1 MPPPLTCSLTT
12 HHPARVAVNRGWV
25 PPAWRIH
32 PALPPLHGD
41 ARKTDSLPCC
51 RGTGAAGHG
60 QDEDRERDF
69 EDQRER
75 QRRSILLSPS
85 LPVRGSRATTVKNIR
100 SPPECPVGTA
110 GLGSRYTQLSEKR
123 PGPHG
128 RRHRRPGDARRR
140 FRHDPVEEIGHP
152 ARKGREPRCFPGL
165 PAHAPPG
172 TLTPHLLI
180 KRAHRRIYA

>member
-100 SPPECPVGTA
+100 SPPGVSGWDGRARVAIHPAVREA
-110 GLGSRYTQLSEKR
+110 
-123 PGPHG
+123 PGPP
-128 RRHRRPGDARRR
+128 RAASPTSRDARRR
-140 FRHDPVEEIGHP
+140 FPHDPVEEIGHP

-172 TLTPHLLI
+172 TLTSHLLI
-180 KRAHRRIYA
+180 KRVHRSIYA